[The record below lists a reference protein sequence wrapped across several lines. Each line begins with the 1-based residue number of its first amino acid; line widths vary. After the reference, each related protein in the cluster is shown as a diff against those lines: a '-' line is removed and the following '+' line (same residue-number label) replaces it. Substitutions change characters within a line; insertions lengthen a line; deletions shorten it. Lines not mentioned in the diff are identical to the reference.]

1 MTDVHYLVGA
11 AGLTWIMLL
20 SASLLRARG
29 WTPAGLVTAFGNR
42 DALGEP
48 SPVAARADRAAKNML
63 ENLVLFATLVL
74 AARSAG
80 ADAATTTG
88 ACAIFVGARVV
99 YFAVYLAGIPYVR
112 TAVWGVSLVGLVQL
126 GVAAVTAG

>member
-29 WTPAGLVTAFGNR
+29 WTPAGLVTALGNR
-42 DALGEP
+42 DALDEP
-48 SPVAARADRAAKNML
+48 SPLAARADRAAKNML

-80 ADAATTTG
+80 ADAATTAG
-88 ACAIFVGARVV
+88 ACAIFFWARVV
-99 YFAVYLAGIPYVR
+99 YFAVYLIGIPYVR
-112 TAVWGVSLVGLVQL
+112 TAVWGVSLVGLLQL
-126 GVAAVTAG
+126 GAAAVTAG